1 MRITVIMPAY
11 RAERFIR
18 DAVDSLLA
26 QTFSTWNALDL
37 IVVCD
42 GCRETFAKLGKYK
55 GKIKAALLR
64 DNVGTY
70 RAINAGLSLANPRSQ
85 IIGTMGADDMVAP
98 MYLERIADM
107 YDPTELSAYSTFYEE
122 VDLNGQHIRFV
133 NRHAPTGQFF
143 YDSRVFKK
151 LGGFRPWH
159 CAADTEFWQ
168 RALVE
173 GVTLKT
179 HRDPF
184 FKYRRHGGQI
194 TASKERGFGTEYR
207 NEKAELVKRVKY
219 DHSLAGFVE
228 PECGEIIKQL

>member
-122 VDLNGQHIRFV
+122 DDLNGQHIRFV
-133 NRHAPTGQFF
+133 HRPAPTAQFF

-173 GVTLKT
+173 GVTLKVNL
-179 HRDPF
+179 DP
-184 FKYRRHGGQI
+184 
-194 TASKERGFGTEYR
+194 
-207 NEKAELVKRVKY
+207 
-219 DHSLAGFVE
+219 
-228 PECGEIIKQL
+228 